1 MKLQRVLFS
10 TNSERL
16 RRYFFWNTFFQ
27 FFTWLIIILKREIV
41 IIATKQ
47 VSILV
52 THDNTSLGNT
62 CLCSYNITADCRDN
76 QLMQIQS
83 GFDERIFVF
92 TQLLHNRCGIA
103 RRFLRMRTIAASCM
117 AGGDGRYG
125 WCKST
130 YSASMAR
137 WNWILNTRPCLDC
150 VSCLDS

>member
-1 MKLQRVLFS
+1 MKLKR
-10 TNSERL
+10 SERRETATCSFFNKL
-16 RRYFFWNTFFQ
+16 GKTTALLFLKYILSIFYVVNYYFEAGD
-27 FFTWLIIILKREIV
+27 RV

-76 QLMQIQS
+76 QQLQMQS

-117 AGGDGRYG
+117 AGGDVRYG
-125 WCKST
+125 
-130 YSASMAR
+130 
-137 WNWILNTRPCLDC
+137 
-150 VSCLDS
+150 